1 MISGVFYLIGGV
13 TRRVLPHPSEVP
25 HLHVNRPLEIIL
37 GCRDPFVGGP
47 YKSKKR

>member
-1 MISGVFYLIGGV
+1 MIGGV
-13 TRRVLPHPSEVP
+13 TRRVLPHLSEVP
-25 HLHVNRPLEIIL
+25 YLYVNRPLEIIL